1 MPHRS
6 DRHEQW
12 AIFWCSL
19 LQPLICNE
27 IPPEEAGEFL
37 RALADT
43 EHLFPN
49 VLTTGTF
56 LRLQNP
62 DKLRVS

>member
-19 LQPLICNE
+19 LQPLICGE
-27 IPPEEAGEFL
+27 VPPAEAGEFL
-37 RALADT
+37 RELAAT
-43 EHLFPN
+43 EQLFPN
-49 VLTTGTF
+49 GQRTCRTCKTAATSGL
-56 LRLQNP
+56 
-62 DKLRVS
+62 